1 MENEL
6 KEKIVLN
13 ESQNDGGTVHLY
25 YNEMVG
31 AYTAY
36 GLSAFYVSH
45 VVEPSYSY
53 SDEMNMPLVIVNK
66 RQVLELRQTLV
77 KEEHR
82 KMEYYRFRTRIPI
95 GEKGYK
101 TWTNEVKRKAH
112 AI

>member
-1 MENEL
+1 MD

-13 ESQNDGGTVHLY
+13 EVQNDGGTVHLY

-53 SDEMNMPLVIVNK
+53 SEEMQLPVVILNQ

-77 KEEHR
+77 KEAHQ
-82 KMEYYRFRTRIPI
+82 KKSYYRFRTRIPI
-95 GEKGYK
+95 GEKGYRS
-101 TWTNEVKRKAH
+101 WVNDVRRRARLS
-112 AI
+112 